1 MADLFRV
8 VLRFECFSV
17 KLIDYS
23 ENGVIFLVY
32 VCTCLLSKDYP
43 GSEIHEN
50 NKVLHFF
57 CRFNG
62 IISPKKT
69 QLDRQVLVLY
79 LSICIFCHFILPLYN
94 LFEANIV
101 YFTSHHYIYLI
112 TEMESNKIH
121 LLKLLY

>member
-57 CRFNG
+57 AG
-62 IISPKKT
+62 LMGSLVQKKH
-69 QLDRQVLVLY
+69 
-79 LSICIFCHFILPLYN
+79 S
-94 LFEANIV
+94 
-101 YFTSHHYIYLI
+101 
-112 TEMESNKIH
+112 
-121 LLKLLY
+121 